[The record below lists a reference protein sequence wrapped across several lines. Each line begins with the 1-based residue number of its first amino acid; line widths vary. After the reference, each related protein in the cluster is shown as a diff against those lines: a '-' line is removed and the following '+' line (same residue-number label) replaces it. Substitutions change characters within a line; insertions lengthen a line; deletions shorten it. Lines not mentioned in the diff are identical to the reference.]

1 MPNHIRN
8 LFVDADAC
16 PKPIKEEISFI
27 SRSFELNV
35 YFVASF
41 EHATNSKGD
50 EWIFVDA
57 GPESV
62 DLYIMNKIRKGDIV
76 VTQDHGLA
84 SVLVSKGVYVIT
96 PRGKTL
102 VEEDIPELLYSRFL
116 SAKERRAGNK
126 TKGPK
131 KFTQLDR
138 ERFAIELNKILS
150 TI

>member
-1 MPNHIRN
+1 M
-8 LFVDADAC
+8 DADAC
-16 PKPIKEEISFI
+16 PRPIKEEISLI
-27 SRSFELNV
+27 ARSFEVRVL
-35 YFVASF
+35 FIASF

-62 DLYIMNKIRKGDIV
+62 DLYILNKIQKGDIV

-84 SVLVSKGVYVIT
+84 SILIPKGVYVLT
-96 PRGKTL
+96 PRGKEL
-102 VEEDIPELLYSRFL
+102 VEEDIPELLYSRYL

-131 KFTQLDR
+131 KFTDLDR
-138 ERFAIELNKILS
+138 EIFSKELINLLSNK
-150 TI
+150 